1 MTMPADSMTLAW
13 TSLLVAGVFE
23 WGWPVGLKLGWN
35 ANGKHFGWIAFSG
48 ACMLIS
54 GALLLYAQATIA
66 IGTAYAVWT
75 GIGSVGAFVLG
86 VVVFREAATAA
97 RFVFVALIVAGIVGL
112 KMLA

>member
-1 MTMPADSMTLAW
+1 MPTDAVTLAW
-13 TSLLVAGVFE
+13 TSLLVAGIFE
-23 WGWPVGLKLGWN
+23 WGWPVGLKLGWTPE
-35 ANGKHFGWIAFSG
+35 GKRLGWIAFSG

-86 VVVFREAATAA
+86 VVVFREAATVA
-97 RFVFVALIVAGIVGL
+97 RFVFVALIIAGIVGL